1 MEIWVMLIIG
11 KYRESMMMAIEGGGS
26 VVGLSVWTGT

>member
-1 MEIWVMLIIG
+1 MLIIG
-11 KYRESMMMAIEGGGS
+11 KYREPMMMAIKGGGS